1 VPDLLI
7 YYLNLNQVH
16 LRDRLPPLAMHWFVR
31 QQLVFARRQ
40 GLSGT
45 RDLLNYLC
53 LALIAG
59 RALISCPA

>member
-40 GLSGT
+40 GL
-45 RDLLNYLC
+45 
-53 LALIAG
+53 
-59 RALISCPA
+59 RAHATCSTICAWR